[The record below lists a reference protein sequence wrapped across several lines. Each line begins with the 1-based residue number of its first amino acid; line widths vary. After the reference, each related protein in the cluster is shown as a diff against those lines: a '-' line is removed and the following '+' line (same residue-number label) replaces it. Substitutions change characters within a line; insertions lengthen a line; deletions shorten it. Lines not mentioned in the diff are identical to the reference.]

1 MHLHHYCLLF
11 GDGGPILGLAKNG
24 QLALH
29 ALLVHDSDLDQA
41 HNSSSLSCDLRHLHI
56 HCVCSKIQG
65 RNLHAVFPSAV
76 EWIIVALF
84 ALVLLTL
91 DLASSIVADIYGRP
105 VTINVVLS
113 TRVYTS

>member
-1 MHLHHYCLLF
+1 VI
-11 GDGGPILGLAKNG
+11 GGPILGLAKNG

-56 HCVCSKIQG
+56 HSVCRKIQG